1 MHGIIAWFTR
11 NGVASNLLMVAILMA
26 GLNTLFKRIPTEVFP
41 EFELDMISVSVPY
54 RGSTP
59 AEVEESIVVKI
70 EESIQD
76 IQGIKKITSTAAEGA
91 GSVNIEV
98 DKGYDS
104 RELLDDIKNRVDSI
118 NSFPVETEKPV
129 FNFAKPR
136 GEVITVVLAADMNE
150 HDLRTLGEQIRDEII
165 NLPSITQVA
174 LQAVRPY
181 EISIEVSEETLQQ
194 YGLTLEGIAQ
204 AIRFSSID
212 LPAGAIKTQGG
223 EFLLRTKGQAYVGAD
238 FEEIVLITRGDGTR
252 LTLGDVADINDGFEE
267 TPLFARWNGKP
278 SVMIAVSRVG
288 DQNAID
294 LANTVKAYLAERRSS
309 LPEGVD
315 LEFWN
320 DRSKIVIGRI
330 NTLVSSALQGGAL
343 VFIVLA
349 LFLRLSLAIWV
360 CVGIP
365 VAFMGAIAFMPQL
378 GVTINIIS
386 LFGFILVLGIVVDDA
401 IVTGENIFSH
411 LQKGDDPT
419 DAAIIGTQEVSVPV
433 IFGVLTTVAAF
444 VPIMMIDGFRGKIFA
459 QIPLVVIPVL
469 LFSLVES
476 KLILPAHLKH
486 LRIRNRKPSQ
496 LNPLSRFQRFFA
508 DGMESFARKI
518 YRPFL
523 EMAMKNRYMTLSVF
537 MGVCIVLF
545 TMLLSNRMMF
555 VFFPRVPTERLTVRL
570 TMPQGTPSEVTQK
583 HINRILEV
591 ANQLKQR
598 DDFKEPSTGES
609 VIVNVMDVVGASGL
623 TGGRSRKAGMTN
635 VGEVA
640 MNITPPEDREL
651 PLTSQEIVGEWRK
664 SIGPISGAQELSF
677 RAEIGRASDPI
688 DIQLTGPSFDDL
700 QAASKEVKARLLQ
713 YPDLF
718 DISDTFEN
726 GKPEL
731 KMKIKPEAE
740 LLGLT
745 MTDLARQAR
754 QSFFGSEAQRIQRGR
769 EDVRVMVRYP
779 LRERSSLS
787 NLESMRVRTPTGQE
801 VPFSAVAN
809 MEQGRSFSTITRIDR
824 NRTIRVTADANKEET
839 NLQII
844 QEDVLNFMP
853 AIVSKYNGMN
863 FSLEGEAREQRES
876 FSSVWLGSVFVLF
889 AIYSLLAIPF
899 KSYIQPLI
907 VMSVIPFG
915 LGGAIIG
922 HLIMGHNLSMM
933 SVLGMLAL
941 SGVVVN
947 DSLVL
952 VDYINR
958 KRREGVD
965 LMEAVRN
972 AGVARFRAIMLT
984 SITTFAGLVPI
995 LWEKSTQAQFL
1006 IPMAISLGW
1015 GILFATFITLLLVPI
1030 NYLLLEDL
1038 QRTGKRYISWQFNIK
1053 FTSDRPS
1060 DPSSPS

>member
-1 MHGIIAWFTR
+1 M
-11 NGVASNLLMVAILMA
+11 
-26 GLNTLFKRIPTEVFP
+26 
-41 EFELDMISVSVPY
+41 
-54 RGSTP
+54 
-59 AEVEESIVVKI
+59 
-70 EESIQD
+70 
-76 IQGIKKITSTAAEGA
+76 
-91 GSVNIEV
+91 
-98 DKGYDS
+98 
-104 RELLDDIKNRVDSI
+104 
-118 NSFPVETEKPV
+118 
-129 FNFAKPR
+129 
-136 GEVITVVLAADMNE
+136 
-150 HDLRTLGEQIRDEII
+150 
-165 NLPSITQVA
+165 
-174 LQAVRPY
+174 
-181 EISIEVSEETLQQ
+181 
-194 YGLTLEGIAQ
+194 
-204 AIRFSSID
+204 
-212 LPAGAIKTQGG
+212 
-223 EFLLRTKGQAYVGAD
+223 
-238 FEEIVLITRGDGTR
+238 
-252 LTLGDVADINDGFEE
+252 
-267 TPLFARWNGKP
+267 
-278 SVMIAVSRVG
+278 
-288 DQNAID
+288 
-294 LANTVKAYLAERRSS
+294 
-309 LPEGVD
+309 
-315 LEFWN
+315 
-320 DRSKIVIGRI
+320 
-330 NTLVSSALQGGAL
+330 
-343 VFIVLA
+343 
-349 LFLRLSLAIWV
+349 
-360 CVGIP
+360 
-365 VAFMGAIAFMPQL
+365 
-378 GVTINIIS
+378 
-386 LFGFILVLGIVVDDA
+386 
-401 IVTGENIFSH
+401 
-411 LQKGDDPT
+411 
-419 DAAIIGTQEVSVPV
+419 
-433 IFGVLTTVAAF
+433 
-444 VPIMMIDGFRGKIFA
+444 
-459 QIPLVVIPVL
+459 
-469 LFSLVES
+469 
-476 KLILPAHLKH
+476 
-486 LRIRNRKPSQ
+486 
-496 LNPLSRFQRFFA
+496 
-508 DGMESFARKI
+508 
-518 YRPFL
+518 
-523 EMAMKNRYMTLSVF
+523 
-537 MGVCIVLF
+537 
-545 TMLLSNRMMF
+545 
-555 VFFPRVPTERLTVRL
+555 
-570 TMPQGTPSEVTQK
+570 
-583 HINRILEV
+583 
-591 ANQLKQR
+591 
-598 DDFKEPSTGES
+598 
-609 VIVNVMDVVGASGL
+609 
-623 TGGRSRKAGMTN
+623 
-635 VGEVA
+635 
-640 MNITPPEDREL
+640 
-651 PLTSQEIVGEWRK
+651 
-664 SIGPISGAQELSF
+664 
-677 RAEIGRASDPI
+677 
-688 DIQLTGPSFDDL
+688 
-700 QAASKEVKARLLQ
+700 KARLLQ

-839 NLQII
+839 NLQVI
-844 QEDVLNFMP
+844 QEDVLKFMP

-876 FSSVWLGSVFVLF
+876 FGSVWLGSVFVLF

-958 KRREGVD
+958 KRREGID

-1053 FTSDRPS
+1053 FSSDRPS
-1060 DPSSPS
+1060 DPSSQS

>member
-1 MHGIIAWFTR
+1 
-11 NGVASNLLMVAILMA
+11 
-26 GLNTLFKRIPTEVFP
+26 
-41 EFELDMISVSVPY
+41 
-54 RGSTP
+54 
-59 AEVEESIVVKI
+59 
-70 EESIQD
+70 
-76 IQGIKKITSTAAEGA
+76 
-91 GSVNIEV
+91 
-98 DKGYDS
+98 
-104 RELLDDIKNRVDSI
+104 
-118 NSFPVETEKPV
+118 
-129 FNFAKPR
+129 
-136 GEVITVVLAADMNE
+136 
-150 HDLRTLGEQIRDEII
+150 
-165 NLPSITQVA
+165 
-174 LQAVRPY
+174 
-181 EISIEVSEETLQQ
+181 
-194 YGLTLEGIAQ
+194 
-204 AIRFSSID
+204 
-212 LPAGAIKTQGG
+212 
-223 EFLLRTKGQAYVGAD
+223 
-238 FEEIVLITRGDGTR
+238 
-252 LTLGDVADINDGFEE
+252 
-267 TPLFARWNGKP
+267 
-278 SVMIAVSRVG
+278 
-288 DQNAID
+288 
-294 LANTVKAYLAERRSS
+294 
-309 LPEGVD
+309 
-315 LEFWN
+315 
-320 DRSKIVIGRI
+320 
-330 NTLVSSALQGGAL
+330 
-343 VFIVLA
+343 
-349 LFLRLSLAIWV
+349 
-360 CVGIP
+360 
-365 VAFMGAIAFMPQL
+365 
-378 GVTINIIS
+378 
-386 LFGFILVLGIVVDDA
+386 
-401 IVTGENIFSH
+401 
-411 LQKGDDPT
+411 
-419 DAAIIGTQEVSVPV
+419 
-433 IFGVLTTVAAF
+433 
-444 VPIMMIDGFRGKIFA
+444 
-459 QIPLVVIPVL
+459 
-469 LFSLVES
+469 
-476 KLILPAHLKH
+476 
-486 LRIRNRKPSQ
+486 
-496 LNPLSRFQRFFA
+496 
-508 DGMESFARKI
+508 
-518 YRPFL
+518 
-523 EMAMKNRYMTLSVF
+523 
-537 MGVCIVLF
+537 
-545 TMLLSNRMMF
+545 
-555 VFFPRVPTERLTVRL
+555 
-570 TMPQGTPSEVTQK
+570 
-583 HINRILEV
+583 
-591 ANQLKQR
+591 
-598 DDFKEPSTGES
+598 
-609 VIVNVMDVVGASGL
+609 
-623 TGGRSRKAGMTN
+623 
-635 VGEVA
+635 
-640 MNITPPEDREL
+640 
-651 PLTSQEIVGEWRK
+651 
-664 SIGPISGAQELSF
+664 
-677 RAEIGRASDPI
+677 
-688 DIQLTGPSFDDL
+688 
-700 QAASKEVKARLLQ
+700 
-713 YPDLF
+713 
-718 DISDTFEN
+718 
-726 GKPEL
+726 
-731 KMKIKPEAE
+731 
-740 LLGLT
+740 

>member
-1 MHGIIAWFTR
+1 
-11 NGVASNLLMVAILMA
+11 
-26 GLNTLFKRIPTEVFP
+26 
-41 EFELDMISVSVPY
+41 
-54 RGSTP
+54 
-59 AEVEESIVVKI
+59 
-70 EESIQD
+70 
-76 IQGIKKITSTAAEGA
+76 
-91 GSVNIEV
+91 
-98 DKGYDS
+98 
-104 RELLDDIKNRVDSI
+104 
-118 NSFPVETEKPV
+118 
-129 FNFAKPR
+129 
-136 GEVITVVLAADMNE
+136 
-150 HDLRTLGEQIRDEII
+150 
-165 NLPSITQVA
+165 
-174 LQAVRPY
+174 
-181 EISIEVSEETLQQ
+181 
-194 YGLTLEGIAQ
+194 
-204 AIRFSSID
+204 
-212 LPAGAIKTQGG
+212 
-223 EFLLRTKGQAYVGAD
+223 
-238 FEEIVLITRGDGTR
+238 
-252 LTLGDVADINDGFEE
+252 
-267 TPLFARWNGKP
+267 
-278 SVMIAVSRVG
+278 
-288 DQNAID
+288 
-294 LANTVKAYLAERRSS
+294 
-309 LPEGVD
+309 
-315 LEFWN
+315 
-320 DRSKIVIGRI
+320 
-330 NTLVSSALQGGAL
+330 
-343 VFIVLA
+343 
-349 LFLRLSLAIWV
+349 
-360 CVGIP
+360 
-365 VAFMGAIAFMPQL
+365 
-378 GVTINIIS
+378 
-386 LFGFILVLGIVVDDA
+386 
-401 IVTGENIFSH
+401 
-411 LQKGDDPT
+411 
-419 DAAIIGTQEVSVPV
+419 
-433 IFGVLTTVAAF
+433 
-444 VPIMMIDGFRGKIFA
+444 
-459 QIPLVVIPVL
+459 
-469 LFSLVES
+469 
-476 KLILPAHLKH
+476 
-486 LRIRNRKPSQ
+486 
-496 LNPLSRFQRFFA
+496 
-508 DGMESFARKI
+508 
-518 YRPFL
+518 
-523 EMAMKNRYMTLSVF
+523 
-537 MGVCIVLF
+537 
-545 TMLLSNRMMF
+545 
-555 VFFPRVPTERLTVRL
+555 
-570 TMPQGTPSEVTQK
+570 
-583 HINRILEV
+583 
-591 ANQLKQR
+591 
-598 DDFKEPSTGES
+598 
-609 VIVNVMDVVGASGL
+609 
-623 TGGRSRKAGMTN
+623 
-635 VGEVA
+635 
-640 MNITPPEDREL
+640 
-651 PLTSQEIVGEWRK
+651 SQEIVGEWRK

-700 QAASKEVKARLLQ
+700 QAASKEVKARLLE
-713 YPDLF
+713 YPNLF

-809 MEQGRSFSTITRIDR
+809 MKQGRSFSTITRIDR

-876 FSSVWLGSVFVLF
+876 FGSVWLGSVFVLF

-1060 DPSSPS
+1060 DPSSQS